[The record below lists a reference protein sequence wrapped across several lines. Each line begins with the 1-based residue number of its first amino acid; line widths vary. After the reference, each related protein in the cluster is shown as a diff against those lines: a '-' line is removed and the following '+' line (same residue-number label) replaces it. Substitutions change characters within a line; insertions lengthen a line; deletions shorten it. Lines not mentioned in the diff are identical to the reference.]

1 MDNKKRF
8 DQLESLLVDIA
19 RRQDQQAEQ
28 IAQIIEVLNR
38 QGEAIAGQTEAI
50 ARQGEAIA
58 RQEVRL
64 DNVGEQIGDIINI
77 FKISEARH
85 TEAERRQDELMAE
98 IRQQSQRQDVAV
110 DALKVLLKRQ
120 QATDS
125 RLDDLVQTELQMLQ
139 LMRRD
144 AQLLDDHTPRLK
156 RLEDQV
162 FPAAD

>member
-1 MDNKKRF
+1 MDNRKRF

-28 IAQIIEVLNR
+28 ITQIIEVLNR
-38 QGEAIAGQTEAI
+38 QGEAIA
-50 ARQGEAIA
+50 RQGEAVA

-64 DNVGEQIGDIINI
+64 DNISEQIGDIINI
-77 FKISEARH
+77 FKLSEARH

-98 IRQQSQRQDVAV
+98 MQQQSKRQDIAV
-110 DALKVLLKRQ
+110 EALKALFKHQ

-125 RLDDLVQTELQMLQ
+125 RLDELVQTELQMLQ

-144 AQLLDDHTPRLK
+144 AEKLEDHEPRIK
-156 RLEDQV
+156 RLEDELLR
-162 FPAAD
+162 PAG